1 MDVRRHDYQAEE
13 VLRQRVQ
20 AEPSRPEGYTELGA
34 WLMRAGRLAQA
45 REALHAGLSRA
56 ERTSGIQHL
65 LGLILAGS
73 GDYESA
79 ERHLARAADRSPTR
93 FEFVRNLALV
103 QGAAGRTAASVATLH
118 QAVRLGGDAADLG
131 WLLRIGE
138 RALAESGARPERLP
152 PQPPLRDAVIEQVVG
167 RNPGV
172 AEALAA
178 RRDDLSAEDGQAL
191 RAARRALVRL
201 LAQHPSYPDLY
212 FGLSLVAEQLGEI
225 DRAIEAA
232 EKALAIHPRY
242 AEACLLAVRLYERKG
257 KPQEAIERCRQAV
270 ELRPQW
276 ADVHLRLGDLLSDQG
291 QPAEAAGAYRR
302 ALEVNGRCKEARRR
316 LEDLQRAGARGGDG

>member
-1 MDVRRHDYQAEE
+1 
-13 VLRQRVQ
+13 
-20 AEPSRPEGYTELGA
+20 
-34 WLMRAGRLAQA
+34 
-45 REALHAGLSRA
+45 
-56 ERTSGIQHL
+56 

-79 ERHLARAADRSPTR
+79 ERHLTRAADQSPTR

-103 QGAAGRTAASVATLH
+103 QGAAGRTAASVVTLR

-138 RALAESGARPERLP
+138 RALAESGAKPERLP
-152 PQPPLRDAVIEQVVG
+152 PQPPLREAVMEQVVG
-167 RNPGV
+167 RNPEV

-178 RRDDLSAEDGQAL
+178 RRDDLSAEEGQML

-257 KPQEAIERCRQAV
+257 KSQEAVKRCRQVA
-270 ELRPQW
+270 ELKPQW
-276 ADVHLRLGDLLSDQG
+276 ADVHLRLGDLLSGQG
-291 QPAEAAGAYRR
+291 QTAEAAEAYRQ
-302 ALEVNGRCKEARRR
+302 ALEVNGRCKEAQQR
-316 LEDLQRAGARGGDG
+316 LDGLIHAAGGRGGDG

>member
-1 MDVRRHDYQAEE
+1 MRHHDYQKEAA
-13 VLRQRVQ
+13 LRERVR
-20 AEPSRPEGYTELGA
+20 AEPACTEAHTELAA
-34 WLMRAGRLAQA
+34 WLCRAGRLAQA
-45 REALHAGLSRA
+45 KEALQTGLSRA

-73 GDYESA
+73 GDYAAA
-79 ERHLARAADRSPTR
+79 ERHLARAVDQTPTR
-93 FEFVRNLALV
+93 FEFVRDLALV
-103 QGAAGRTAASVATLH
+103 EGAAGRPASSVATLR
-118 QAVRLGGDAADLG
+118 QAVRFGGDAAGLG

-138 RALAESGARPERLP
+138 RAVAESGARPERLP
-152 PQPPLRDAVIEQVVG
+152 PQPPRRDAAIEQVVS
-167 RNPGV
+167 RNPEV
-172 AEALAA
+172 AEALAVH
-178 RRDDLSAEDGQAL
+178 RDPLSAEDAKTL

-257 KPQEAIERCRQAV
+257 KSQEAVERCRQVA
-270 ELRPQW
+270 ELKPQW
-276 ADVHLRLGDLLSDQG
+276 ADVHLRLGDLLSGQG
-291 QPAEAAGAYRR
+291 QTAEAAEAYRQ
-302 ALEVNGRCKEARRR
+302 ALEVNGRCKEAQQR
-316 LEDLQRAGARGGDG
+316 LDGLIHASGGRGGDG